1 MELEI
6 TWKRTIRIWWSY
18 FWRNLIAIIASM
30 ITGGIVGAI
39 LGVTLGA
46 LGVSVETIQIIVMP
60 VGFIIGLAISI
71 IPLKMI
77 LGKDFGEYRLVLISK
92 ETQVEQVGVSN
103 D

>member
-1 MELEI
+1 
-6 TWKRTIRIWWSY
+6 
-18 FWRNLIAIIASM
+18 M